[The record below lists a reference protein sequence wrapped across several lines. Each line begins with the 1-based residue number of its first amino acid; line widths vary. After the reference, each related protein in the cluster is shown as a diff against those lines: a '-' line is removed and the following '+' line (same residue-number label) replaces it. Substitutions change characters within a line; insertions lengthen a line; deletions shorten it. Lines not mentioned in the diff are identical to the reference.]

1 MGPQHKRTQYEVVI
15 LKLKGFSFYPSRPV
29 VLGIPVLPS
38 LWDCPPIQQS
48 TNGGYSKLSYRPWVW
63 TRAQKR
69 SAGMFFVQVGRQ
81 SAQLLPIRAVYSD
94 SELGTWLPCW
104 ASPSFNRF
112 VVSANPPAGWGMHI
126 YLHITNKHTHIY
138 IYFLENSTSSNF
150 LRGCVVTTQMPTEN
164 LSHPMKPAMF
174 DPKVVLPTSRSESLS
189 QSCSHC
195 AGGSVGEFQ
204 KWGEPRCEL
213 FGASKN
219 RLMSHDLKIT

>member
-94 SELGTWLPCW
+94 SELGTCLVVGPPQ
-104 ASPSFNRF
+104 ASIDLLFQQI
-112 VVSANPPAGWGMHI
+112 H
-126 YLHITNKHTHIY
+126 L
-138 IYFLENSTSSNF
+138 
-150 LRGCVVTTQMPTEN
+150 Q
-164 LSHPMKPAMF
+164 
-174 DPKVVLPTSRSESLS
+174 
-189 QSCSHC
+189 
-195 AGGSVGEFQ
+195 VGVCTYTF
-204 KWGEPRCEL
+204 
-213 FGASKN
+213 
-219 RLMSHDLKIT
+219 I